1 MSTYY
6 APASTNLTDA
16 PRIRSAF
23 QRAIG
28 LQNLERELDKLAKN
42 PKAIASMQQMYND
55 IKSGRRA
62 DYDARDYWHN
72 RAIDRLFQKARRIAW
87 ASIKEQSDILEL
99 IKEQQKKDYAQIQK
113 RRQTANILNIPK

>member
-1 MSTYY
+1 
-6 APASTNLTDA
+6 
-16 PRIRSAF
+16 
-23 QRAIG
+23 

-42 PKAIASMQQMYND
+42 PKAIASMQEMYND

-72 RAIDRLFQKARRIAW
+72 RAIDRLFQQARRKAW
-87 ASIKEQSDILEL
+87 ASIKQQSDILEL
-99 IKEQQKKDYAQIQK
+99 IQEQQRKDFAQIQK